1 MSVENFVGDRGD
13 FSPSIGDADL
23 GVEAGMG
30 VFAGSAIVVYS
41 VFVMSDDV

>member
-13 FSPSIGDADL
+13 LSPNMGDADL

-30 VFAGSAIVVYS
+30 VFAGSAIVV
-41 VFVMSDDV
+41 F